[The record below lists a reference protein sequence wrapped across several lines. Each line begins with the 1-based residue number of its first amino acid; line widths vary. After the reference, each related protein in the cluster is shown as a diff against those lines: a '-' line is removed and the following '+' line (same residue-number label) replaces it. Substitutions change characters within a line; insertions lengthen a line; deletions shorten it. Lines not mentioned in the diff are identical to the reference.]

1 MTNASPLPKALVFTA
16 LRVEYVAIQKW
27 LVDLEEVPHKSS
39 IYEHGTYR
47 GKNQDWDVWIVETGK
62 GNTRAST
69 EVERGLQFV
78 EPALTFFVGVAGGI
92 KDVRL
97 GDVVVATKVYGYQY
111 GKVAEG
117 FEPRP
122 EVFQASDLLLN
133 RARAEAR
140 KSDWFSTVNPTG
152 SLPHVFAEPIAAGE
166 QVVASTR
173 SDVFQFIRK
182 HYGDAV
188 ALEMEGHGHML
199 AAHAN
204 ETPALVVRG
213 ISDLLDNKARV
224 DKSGSQ
230 ERAAANA
237 SAFMFWI
244 LGKIN
249 NATLKTT
256 PKADLNINWE
266 ATHLLLNKLQR
277 DIETAFAPDVV
288 VTMSGPGSFAACYC
302 MGLNPRDVAVVF
314 ATTFPKRDERN
325 ASHQVFRRAAMA
337 SGWINIDTDKWELYL
352 PNVIAHLPAKS
363 RILIFDDR
371 VISGETQRKVKS
383 ALQAYDYDVRCAAM
397 LAGDEVA
404 SQLDFIGQT
413 RNDDYYMP
421 WGSKHGRS

>member
-1 MTNASPLPKALVFTA
+1 MTNTSPLPKALVFTA
-16 LRVEYVAIQKW
+16 LRVEYVAVQKW
-27 LVDLEEVPHKSS
+27 LVNLEEVSHKSS
-39 IYEHGTYR
+39 IYEHGMYR

-97 GDVVVATKVYGYQY
+97 GDVVVATKGYGYQY
-111 GKVAEG
+111 GKVSEG

-140 KSDWFSTVNPTG
+140 KSDWFSTVNPAEPV
-152 SLPHVFAEPIAAGE
+152 PHVFAEPIAAGE
-166 QVVASTR
+166 QVVTSTR

-204 ETPALVVRG
+204 ETPALVIRG
-213 ISDLLDNKARV
+213 ISDLLDNKARA

-237 SAFMFWI
+237 SAFMFWV

-249 NATLKTT
+249 NATLKTVQ
-256 PKADLNINWE
+256 KADFNINWE

-325 ASHQVFRRAAMA
+325 TSHQLFRKAAKA
-337 SGWINIDTDKWELYL
+337 SGWINIDTNKWDVYL

-397 LAGDEVA
+397 LAGDEIA
-404 SQLDFIGQT
+404 SQLDFIGQI